1 MNRRIYVE
9 KKLGFEVETKSLL
22 VDLNLNLSLDLKELR
37 LLNVYD
43 IFDCDDDLLE
53 KAKWQVL
60 GEKVT
65 DNIYDELDLS
75 DYKALAIEYLPGQ
88 FDQRADAA
96 ISCFKLIDPKKN
108 FCHKA
113 QS

>member
-53 KAKWQVL
+53 NAKWQVL
-60 GEKVT
+60 
-65 DNIYDELDLS
+65 
-75 DYKALAIEYLPGQ
+75 
-88 FDQRADAA
+88 
-96 ISCFKLIDPKKN
+96 
-108 FCHKA
+108 
-113 QS
+113 